1 MNAVDLIVEDPAW
14 DALAN
19 RTRLAQAAVFAAI
32 TELDGGKSGV
42 VALLL
47 TDDDSI
53 AELNR
58 RYRDKTGPTNV
69 LSFPAGTH
77 ADNHLG
83 DIALAWGVV
92 ASEAAAKGCSLEHH
106 MQHLIIHGF
115 FHLQGYDHQS
125 DEEAE
130 IMESME
136 RRALSSLNVADPYA
150 DGTSGDDPHGK
161 GRSGQ

>member
-19 RTRLAQAAVFAAI
+19 RTKLAQDAVTAAVA
-32 TELDGGKSGV
+32 ELNSGKAGV

-47 TDDDSI
+47 TDDGSI

-69 LSFPAGTH
+69 LSFPAGVH

-83 DIALAWGVV
+83 DIAMAWGVV
-92 ASEAAAKGCSLEHH
+92 KAEAAAKGCSLEHH
-106 MQHLIIHGF
+106 MQHLVIHGF
-115 FHLQGYDHQS
+115 LHLQGYDHQS

-136 RRALSSLNVADPYA
+136 RRALSRLNVSDPYA
-150 DGTSGDDPHGK
+150 DDTPGDDTFDTD
-161 GRSGQ
+161 RSGQ

>member
-14 DALAN
+14 DAVAN
-19 RTRLAQAAVFAAI
+19 RRGLAERAISAAI
-32 TELDGGKSGV
+32 SELDGGKSGV

-58 RYRDKTGPTNV
+58 RYRDKAGPTNV
-69 LSFPAGTH
+69 LSFPAGLH

-92 ASEAAAKGCSLEHH
+92 KAEAAAKGCSLEHH
-106 MQHLIIHGF
+106 IQHLIIHGF

-136 RRALSSLNVADPYA
+136 RCALSRLNVSDPYA
-150 DGTSGDDPHGK
+150 DGASGDGAGND
-161 GRSGQ
+161 GRDGQ